1 MKHADNNA
9 GAPHGLIRQ
18 CALCNS
24 LDRDTVSA
32 RRCVRTRAACRHQ
45 SNVSRQWCLQAAA
58 TTRVYNMDDD
68 LHKLPR
74 LRGVRAG
81 GRHAATAAV
90 RGTQLSIT
98 TAAVQRGYDSQT
110 VSREMLPC
118 SSGSDLRPGKALLY
132 GGRTRARAL
141 PRPAGNS
148 SPTSWWRAGGRVA
161 RRWWRVG
168 FQALSQASYHLW
180 RARNPPLFSEPAPS
194 THT

>member
-1 MKHADNNA
+1 M
-9 GAPHGLIRQ
+9 
-18 CALCNS
+18 
-24 LDRDTVSA
+24 
-32 RRCVRTRAACRHQ
+32 RTRAACRHQ
-45 SNVSRQWCLQAAA
+45 TNVCGSWCLQAAV

-74 LRGVRAG
+74 LKGVRAG

-118 SSGSDLRPGKALLY
+118 SSGSDLRPGKALPY

-148 SPTSWWRAGGRVA
+148 SPTSWWRAGGRAVA
-161 RRWWRVG
+161 RRWWRAG
-168 FQALSQASYHLW
+168 FQGLSQASYHLW
-180 RARNPPLFSEPAPS
+180 RAEPTTFQASPRPS
-194 THT
+194 THTYALAKFKGISDY